1 MNANYIAAWA
11 LAGLVAGAAGA
22 AGAGEL
28 RVAVVD
34 TTRILK
40 EYYKTDLA
48 ERHIQKQLEDFS
60 SERDTL
66 LAQHKKMKQEFEAL
80 RSESENKALTEVA
93 REKKKEQAEEKL
105 TAVIAFENSIRDKAA
120 SRKKEL
126 EGEGRKIQSE
136 LGRTI
141 KDAIRTTSEKG
152 HYTLVLAD
160 GGLLGN
166 GLESVLYV
174 DPKMD
179 ITDEVLKIL
188 NADKSATG
196 KE

>member
-1 MNANYIAAWA
+1 MNANFIAAWA

-22 AGAGEL
+22 GEL

-34 TTRILK
+34 TARILK

-48 ERHIQKQLEDFS
+48 ERHIQRQLEDFS
-60 SERDTL
+60 SERDKL
-66 LAQHKKMKQEFEAL
+66 LAQHKKMKQEFESL
-80 RSESENKALTEVA
+80 RSESENKALTEAA

-105 TAVIAFENSIRDKAA
+105 TTVIAFENSIRDKAA

-136 LGRTI
+136 LGRAI

-152 HYTLVLAD
+152 RYTLVLAD

-188 NADKSATG
+188 NADKSSTG